1 MRKALSV
8 VYLFYAA
15 IIFISLMLI
24 AFPLVLL
31 ISFLLPGLTGKKII
45 LVCLRAWA
53 FLFSCLSFFWVV
65 THGKQHIDHKRPHI
79 YVGNHGSYL
88 DAVAVCL
95 CIPQHFFALG
105 KIEMTKVP
113 VFGMIYKRIVVM
125 IDRSSAE
132 SRAHS
137 VQILKEEIAIGQSIL
152 IFPEGTMNKTNEPL
166 SEFYDGA
173 FRIAIQTQTPILPF
187 VMVNGKN
194 LLPRTN
200 PLKARPGIIKVMM
213 LPAIEVE
220 GLTESDIPA
229 LKEKTYQIMY
239 NALLSEAT

>member
-1 MRKALSV
+1 
-8 VYLFYAA
+8 
-15 IIFISLMLI
+15 MLI

-31 ISFLLPGLTGKKII
+31 VSFLLPDLTGKKII
-45 LVCLRAWA
+45 LICLRTWA
-53 FLFSCLSFFWVV
+53 FLFSCLSLFWVV
-65 THGKQHIDHKRPHI
+65 THGKDHINHKRPHI
-79 YVGNHGSYL
+79 YVSNHGSYL

-113 VFGMIYKRIVVM
+113 IFGMIYKRIVIM

-137 VQILKEEIAIGQSIL
+137 VQILKEEIAAGQSIL
-152 IFPEGTMNKTNEPL
+152 IFPEGTMNKSEKPL

-187 VMVNGKN
+187 VMLNGRN

-200 PLKARPGIIKVMM
+200 PLKAKPGIIKAIM

-239 NALLSEAT
+239 NALLSETT

>member
-1 MRKALSV
+1 
-8 VYLFYAA
+8 
-15 IIFISLMLI
+15 MLI

-31 ISFLLPGLTGKKII
+31 VSFLLPNLTGKKII
-45 LVCLRAWA
+45 LACLRTWA
-53 FLFSCLSFFWVV
+53 FLFSCFSFFWV
-65 THGKQHIDHKRPHI
+65 TTSGKHNINLKRPHI

-132 SRAHS
+132 SRANS
-137 VQILKEEIAIGQSIL
+137 VQILKEEIAAGQSIL
-152 IFPEGTMNKTNEPL
+152 IFPEGTMNKTNTPL
-166 SEFYDGA
+166 TEFYDGA

-187 VMVNGKN
+187 VMLNGRN
-194 LLPRTN
+194 LLPRIN
-200 PLKARPGIIKVMM
+200 PLKAKPGIIKAIM
-213 LPAIEVE
+213 LPAIEVT
-220 GLTESDIPA
+220 GLTEHDIPA
-229 LKEKTYQIMY
+229 LKEKTYQLMY
-239 NALLSEAT
+239 NALLAETTQHNQ